1 MKNLFTEW
9 EKKTVNDIS
18 NKHLILKIY
27 KGFIRLNKRKT
38 NNSIIKWAEDLNKH
52 FSKEEIQMARVK

>member
-18 NKHLILKIY
+18 NKHLIPKIY
-27 KGFIRLNKRKT
+27 KGLIGLNIRKT
-38 NNSIIKWAEDLNKH
+38 NNSIIK
-52 FSKEEIQMARVK
+52 